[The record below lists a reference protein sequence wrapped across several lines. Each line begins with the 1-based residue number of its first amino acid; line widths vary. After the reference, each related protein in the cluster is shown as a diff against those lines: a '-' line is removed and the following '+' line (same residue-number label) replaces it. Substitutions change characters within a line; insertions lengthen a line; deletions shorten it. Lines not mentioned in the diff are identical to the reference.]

1 MPGLANDGML
11 RVDRARGSLSPV
23 HWLIVMV
30 VVLLLFGP
38 AKLAGMGKG
47 LGAGMR
53 SFKKGLNED
62 PDAVKQSELAEP
74 DQAETPQAS
83 KPEKPASSPS

>member
-1 MPGLANDGML
+1 M
-11 RVDRARGSLSPV
+11 GSLSPV

-53 SFKKGLNED
+53 SFKQGLNED
-62 PDAVKQSELAEP
+62 PDADKKAEP
-74 DQAETPQAS
+74 PSTEAATAEPKAAGAGKSDAQ
-83 KPEKPASSPS
+83 PS